1 MIKAIFFDVDG
12 TLLSHKT
19 KQIPEG
25 AKKVLEQ
32 LKEQGIKIFMS
43 TGRHTTELAELPVND
58 VAFDGYITLNGQLCL
73 DENRKMLFGMPFAK
87 EITKVLGNIFEEK
100 KCPLAF
106 IEESRIYLNFVN
118 DTVRKAQESIST
130 PVPEIGIYEQG
141 DLYQVTAFFKEQE
154 EEVLRK
160 QLPKGCRLARWSEH
174 GVDIILDEG
183 GKVAGIKYF
192 CEKFGIDRS
201 EIMAFGDAEND
212 IDMLQFAG
220 IGVAIGNARDEV
232 KKVADYVTADVD
244 DGGIKKAIGHFICQ
258 DGICEK

>member
-19 KQIPEG
+19 KQIPEDT
-25 AKKVLEQ
+25 KKVLEQ

-43 TGRHTTELAELPVND
+43 TGRHATELEELPVND

-130 PVPEIGIYEQG
+130 PIPEIGI
-141 DLYQVTAFFKEQE
+141 
-154 EEVLRK
+154 
-160 QLPKGCRLARWSEH
+160 
-174 GVDIILDEG
+174 
-183 GKVAGIKYF
+183 
-192 CEKFGIDRS
+192 
-201 EIMAFGDAEND
+201 
-212 IDMLQFAG
+212 
-220 IGVAIGNARDEV
+220 
-232 KKVADYVTADVD
+232 
-244 DGGIKKAIGHFICQ
+244 
-258 DGICEK
+258 